1 MKKSVKKWLNLLL
14 AGALAA
20 SVLAGCGGSGSGTP
34 AKEEGA
40 QPAAEN
46 TAGAETQTGDL
57 LAKIQKEGKIVIAME
72 GNWAPWTYEDESG
85 NLVGFEVDRRHTG
98 ICDRRVGRT
107 SRRRTGRTLRCHGER
122 CRLYGRAGAGI
133 LLQ

>member
-34 AKEEGA
+34 AKEESA

-57 LAKIQKEGKIVIAME
+57 LAKIQNTERRQDRDRHGRQL
-72 GNWAPWTYEDESG
+72 GS
-85 NLVGFEVDRRHTG
+85 VD
-98 ICDRRVGRT
+98 
-107 SRRRTGRTLRCHGER
+107 L
-122 CRLYGRAGAGI
+122 
-133 LLQ
+133 

>member
-34 AKEEGA
+34 AKEESA

-85 NLVGFEVDRRHTG
+85 NLVGFEVEVSGAVAEKLGVTPEYVTG
-98 ICDRRVGRT
+98 EWDGLLAGVQEGRYDVMANGVG
-107 SRRRTGRTLRCHGER
+107 
-122 CRLYGRAGAGI
+122 
-133 LLQ
+133 